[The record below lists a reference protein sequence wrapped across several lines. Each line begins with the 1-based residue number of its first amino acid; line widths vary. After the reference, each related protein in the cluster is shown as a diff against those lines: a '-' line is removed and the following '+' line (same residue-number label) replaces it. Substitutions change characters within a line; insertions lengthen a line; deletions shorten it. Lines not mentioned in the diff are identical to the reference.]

1 MQNLQLTE
9 LICTRISHD
18 LIGNIGAVSNAV
30 ELFED
35 DPESIE
41 EIKPILYLSSK
52 ILSARLKF
60 FRLAFGLSNTS
71 LNSIEEIKTITDNY
85 IKTIGNPNNP
95 IMLNFDIKTPALYKI
110 IMLSTMCLA
119 DTFIKGGNIDV
130 IETGNEITFK
140 AKSEHILSAN
150 KLQAL
155 QNFIK
160 TKTTNE
166 NPAQLAPM
174 AYLQNMLF
182 KTDVN
187 ISLNFNEFEAV
198 LQIG

>member
-1 MQNLQLTE
+1 
-9 LICTRISHD
+9 
-18 LIGNIGAVSNAV
+18 
-30 ELFED
+30 
-35 DPESIE
+35 
-41 EIKPILYLSSK
+41 
-52 ILSARLKF
+52 
-60 FRLAFGLSNTS
+60 
-71 LNSIEEIKTITDNY
+71 
-85 IKTIGNPNNP
+85 
-95 IMLNFDIKTPALYKI
+95 MLNLDIKTPALYKI

-119 DTFIKGGNIDV
+119 DTFIKGGNINV
-130 IETGNEITFK
+130 AETGNEITFK
-140 AKSEHILSAN
+140 VTSEHSLSVN

-160 TKTTNE
+160 TKTTND

-174 AYLQNMLF
+174 AYLQNMLL